1 MFLLIFIL
9 IFQTFISQET
19 NDQTKPE
26 NLDNIVRID
35 DESHILSKED
45 FKDIKEI
52 VDKNFHLLL
61 IKISSGEEYM
71 GKKLAFFETSSLNYF
86 NNNCKKYKDM
96 CDYGFSIDIFVKQ
109 KLLIIEIGKESK
121 KLIDDLY
128 RKRMTDSIRDELN
141 KENWTHAI
149 KKILIFINYRL
160 SGGKIIPFPKTNDYP
175 QIYILT
181 IMVPLF
187 AGLIT
192 ILTILFY
199 FGSTKFIFCQEVKLF
214 FDGIIMR
221 LNELKFIPENE
232 EKKIEIKNRECLFC
246 WQPSQGDE
254 YFMHCGHSYHE
265 KCLLQWRLYNYAC
278 CPCSYECEDDTEE
291 EDACLKRP
299 CYLNNEDIKIL
310 LGLCLDAFRKE
321 NIYDYFIENEAECKA
336 VHLGDLIWI
345 NQKKFENYTSYRIFY
360 KIYKVIKLMVFF
372 VTFYP
377 EFLKSKKVKLIERLM
392 KMKNKGFF
400 GG

>member
-9 IFQTFISQET
+9 IFQAFISQET

-96 CDYGFSIDIFVKQ
+96 CDYGFSIDIFAKQ

-187 AGLIT
+187 AGLII
-192 ILTILFY
+192 ILTILLY

-221 LNELKFIPENE
+221 LNELKFIPE
-232 EKKIEIKNRECLFC
+232 
-246 WQPSQGDE
+246 DE
-254 YFMHCGHSYHE
+254 
-265 KCLLQWRLYNYAC
+265 
-278 CPCSYECEDDTEE
+278 
-291 EDACLKRP
+291 
-299 CYLNNEDIKIL
+299 
-310 LGLCLDAFRKE
+310 
-321 NIYDYFIENEAECKA
+321 
-336 VHLGDLIWI
+336 
-345 NQKKFENYTSYRIFY
+345 
-360 KIYKVIKLMVFF
+360 
-372 VTFYP
+372 
-377 EFLKSKKVKLIERLM
+377 
-392 KMKNKGFF
+392 
-400 GG
+400 